1 MILIIIFLL
10 VLSVYFFTQ
19 ETTKECYGTYQGTGI
34 WSAYT
39 FSCSKGTC
47 TYTQN
52 GVGGGLP
59 VYAYS
64 INSNQLIINPPSPMP
79 AQFFYVV
86 LNCTG
91 RPQCA
96 RSSTAPL
103 LSFYSLPPNGIG
115 PELVSDG
122 GTRIY
127 NITEG
132 LC

>member
-1 MILIIIFLL
+1 MILIFLIFVL
-10 VLSVYFFTQ
+10 VLIVYFFPQDT
-19 ETTKECYGTYQGTGI
+19 ECSGTYQGTGN

-39 FSCSKGTC
+39 FSCRDGAC

-52 GVGGGLP
+52 GVEGGLP